1 MQFDMNAP
9 VPSFLGGA
17 GIKEAAMPNLGQ
29 IGAAASNAWNKTKGF
44 FTGAKTPPIVMP
56 KAPTPRPVTG
66 GSMPSA
72 GATTP
77 GFWGKAWNTTKNVG
91 SGAFNTMQNVGTAAY
106 GIDTVRNMFGGQPGA
121 QMGPTEAIQA
131 QQAMA
136 NGHMTGLPS
145 DYYTGF
151 LGGQNPGAQTNF
163 MHEIMARGNAARMQQ
178 QPTQPARTVY
188 IDTAAPMM
196 SQAHASAPSFFG

>member
-1 MQFDMNAP
+1 MQFDTNAP

-17 GIKEAAMPNLGQ
+17 GIKEAAMPNWGQ
-29 IGAAASNAWNKTKGF
+29 IGTGASNAWGKVKGF
-44 FTGAKTPPIVMP
+44 FTGAKTPPVLP
-56 KAPTPRPVTG
+56 KAPTPKPVATG
-66 GSMPSA
+66 AP
-72 GATTP
+72 ATPP
-77 GFWGKAWNTTKNVG
+77 GFWGKTWNTTKNVG
-91 SGAFNTMQNVGTAAY
+91 SGAFNTMQNVGMAAY